1 MEWPKLKSEQTLPSQ
16 SISAT
21 SLGHVVRDFPC
32 FQVVFPQHQT
42 FSRLSQTFKFIQT
55 AFGSV
60 KLSIAAVPCSRPK
73 PESRTPPQGNRTSV

>member
-1 MEWPKLKSEQTLPSQ
+1 MAEVEVRADLTVAKHQFDQPWPCRPRLSVL
-16 SISAT
+16 
-21 SLGHVVRDFPC
+21 L
-32 FQVVFPQHQT
+32 FPQHQA

>member
-1 MEWPKLKSEQTLPSQ
+1 MAEVEVRADLTVAKHQFDQPWPCRPRLSVL
-16 SISAT
+16 
-21 SLGHVVRDFPC
+21 L
-32 FQVVFPQHQT
+32 FPQHQA

-60 KLSIAAVPCSRPK
+60 KLSIASVPCSRPK